1 MEVVDRISNGNSHLI
16 DASTALEIP
25 SESDKWAVTTEVS
38 EIVDECDIFLITVPT
53 PVDEGK
59 NPDLSLVKT
68 AMKSLVLEMEID
80 SEKIIVVE
88 STLYPGATMEIFRE
102 VKEEIGRDFPGSLEI
117 AYSPERVSPGDMGKT
132 TTEVAKIVELATLIG
147 NFIIGNLQ

>member
-1 MEVVDRISNGNSHLI
+1 MRIAVIGLGYVGLPSAIAFHDAGFSVRGVDTDMEVVDRISNGNSHLI

-88 STLYPGATMEIFRE
+88 ST
-102 VKEEIGRDFPGSLEI
+102 
-117 AYSPERVSPGDMGKT
+117 
-132 TTEVAKIVELATLIG
+132 
-147 NFIIGNLQ
+147 